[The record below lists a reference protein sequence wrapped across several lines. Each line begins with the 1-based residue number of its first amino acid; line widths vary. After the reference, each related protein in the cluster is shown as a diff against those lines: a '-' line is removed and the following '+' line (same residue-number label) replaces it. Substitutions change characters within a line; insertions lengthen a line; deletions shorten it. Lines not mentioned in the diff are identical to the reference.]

1 MPGKNAEWISLGAT
15 IGAATSVDMEENMI
29 AESLPEKS
37 KSLRKT
43 SLKKRLQTEIKKANP
58 KAKEKVTKKRKLSKY
73 RRKTANAKE
82 RGRMKKMNDVFATLK
97 SVIPVDNKDDQEEE
111 KETKV
116 TTLRS
121 AIHYINYLKQLIKDC
136 DAGLVDKTEFTEK
149 QEKVNFDD
157 LDKNKSIERKKKVT
171 TQNQKSK
178 KTNTQNKS
186 PKRTKQLVKSTK
198 PITLDTK
205 WTNYSQQFLGYKFST
220 SKNQCVLENK
230 DTFKIETFCKN
241 YVVHPLPDITIF
253 NQTNQQREYCFSPSE
268 SSCSSPTD
276 VNEVSLHISLLD
288 DQDTFTSLQQQEQIF
303 FM

>member
-1 MPGKNAEWISLGAT
+1 MGSLGAT
-15 IGAATSVDMEENMI
+15 IGAATSVDRVVMEEDKI
-29 AESLPEKS
+29 TESLPEKS

-58 KAKEKVTKKRKLSKY
+58 KAKEKVANKRKLSKY

-82 RGRMKKMNDVFATLK
+82 RERMKKMNDVFATLK
-97 SVIPVDNKDDQEEE
+97 SVIPVDNKEDQEEE

-121 AIHYINYLKQLIKDC
+121 AIHYINYLKQLIEDC

-149 QEKVNFDD
+149 EEKVNFED
-157 LDKNKSIERKKKVT
+157 LDKNNSRGRKKKVT
-171 TQNQKSK
+171 IQTNQKSQKPNTQK
-178 KTNTQNKS
+178 KTL
-186 PKRTKQLVKSTK
+186 KRAKQLVKSTK

-253 NQTNQQREYCFSPSE
+253 NQTNQRQEYCFSPSE

>member
-1 MPGKNAEWISLGAT
+1 MGSLGAT
-15 IGAATSVDMEENMI
+15 IGEATSVDMEENMI

-73 RRKTANAKE
+73 RRKTANVKE
-82 RGRMKKMNDVFATLK
+82 RGRMKKMNEVFATLK

-149 QEKVNFDD
+149 EEKVNFDD
-157 LDKNKSIERKKKVT
+157 LAKNKSIERKKKVT
-171 TQNQKSK
+171 TQN
-178 KTNTQNKS
+178 
-186 PKRTKQLVKSTK
+186 
-198 PITLDTK
+198 
-205 WTNYSQQFLGYKFST
+205 
-220 SKNQCVLENK
+220 
-230 DTFKIETFCKN
+230 
-241 YVVHPLPDITIF
+241 
-253 NQTNQQREYCFSPSE
+253 
-268 SSCSSPTD
+268 
-276 VNEVSLHISLLD
+276 
-288 DQDTFTSLQQQEQIF
+288 
-303 FM
+303 